1 MSSPLFPTASIIHLD
16 TNDPGVFRR
25 TVNFQIVLRQARRVT
40 FGGALAGL
48 AYGAL
53 KMLRTG
59 RPHQVQEDEPLRH
72 RTDDTGDLVYRYRFL
87 PEPGYEYVSPSS
99 TAITGYTPEEHY
111 ADPDLGFKKVHP
123 EDRHLLEGFRRARG
137 EPLVSRWYRKD
148 GALIWMEQRSR
159 PVYDGPGNVVAVEGV
174 ARDVTERRLAEEA
187 LRQSEERFR
196 AVFGSAT
203 LGMALL
209 SLDGGWLQV
218 NPAVCEITGYTEK
231 ELLATDFQTITHPDD
246 LEEGVEGLRR
256 MLAGEIEYFYSE
268 KRYVHKNGQDVWVFL
283 STTLVRD
290 AEDRPLYF
298 VGQIQDVTEARKDKE
313 NLERMIRQNHS
324 ILASAGEGIYG
335 LDLGER
341 TSFVNPAAERML
353 GYGPGEL
360 AGRHQH
366 DIVSH
371 LNTQGVP
378 YPEDECPIH
387 ASLRDGGVHAS
398 SDEVFT
404 RKDGSTFPVEYVSNP
419 IWEDGAVVGAVVTF
433 GDITERKAAEEA
445 LRNSEAR
452 FRLLAENMSDLVC
465 LHEPDGRY
473 VYISPSCRRLL
484 GYEPEELLGKDP
496 YDLFHP
502 EDLQRIRTEAH
513 DKALEGQ
520 PDVSIIY
527 RIRKKSGEYTW
538 LETVTEPILGE
549 DGEIVRLQTSSRDV
563 SERKRVEHV
572 LAEAARAKAE
582 FLAEVSHELRTP
594 LTVIL
599 GNAEIGLEF
608 DDDCEHGELLREIV
622 RESSTMSGMVED
634 LLFLARS
641 ESAAPPFR
649 MEPVEGNVLIQGL
662 AQRATSLA
670 TEHGATLDT
679 TLKETGPVRVDPA
692 RVEQAVL
699 ALVDNAIK
707 YGPEGQRITLR
718 SSSREGELR
727 VEVGDRGPGIP
738 EAELPHVFERFYR
751 LEGVEEP
758 GNGLGLSIAQTIA
771 EAHGGRIEA
780 ESQPGEGTRMS
791 LVLPLLRPQTQGH

>member
-1 MSSPLFPTASIIHLD
+1 
-16 TNDPGVFRR
+16 
-25 TVNFQIVLRQARRVT
+25 VNFQIVLRQSRRVAV
-40 FGGALAGL
+40 GGALAGL

-53 KMLRTG
+53 RVLRTSESQQG
-59 RPHQVQEDEPLRH
+59 RDELFRIH
-72 RTDDTGDLVYRYRFL
+72 ADNASDLVYRFRFL
-87 PEPGYEYVSPSS
+87 PRPGFEYVSPSS
-99 TAITGYTPEEHY
+99 TAIIGYTPEEHY
-111 ADPDLGFKKVHP
+111 ADPDLGFKLVHP
-123 EDRHLLEGFRRARG
+123 EDRHLLEGSQDTTE
-137 EPLVSRWYRKD
+137 EPLELRWYRKD
-148 GALIWMEQRSR
+148 GTLIWTEQRNR
-159 PVYDGPGNVVAVEGV
+159 PVYDEAGEVVAIEGI
-174 ARDVTERRLAEEA
+174 ARDITRRKLTEEA

-196 AVFGSAT
+196 AAFGSAA
-203 LGMALL
+203 LGMAIL
-209 SLDGGWLQV
+209 SPDGQWLQV
-218 NPAVCEITGYTEK
+218 NPSVCEITGYTEE
-231 ELLATDFQTITHPDD
+231 ELLATDFQSITHSDD
-246 LEEGVEGLRR
+246 LEKSVEGLRR
-256 MLAGEIEYFYSE
+256 MLAGKIQYFYTE
-268 KRYVHKNGQDVWVFL
+268 KRYIHKSGRPVWVFL
-283 STTLVRD
+283 SASLLRD
-290 AEDRPLYF
+290 AHDRPLYL
-298 VGQIQDVTEARKDKE
+298 VAQIQDVTETRRDKE
-313 NLERMIRQNHS
+313 NLERLIRQNRS

-335 LDLGER
+335 LDLDER

-371 LNTQGVP
+371 LNAEGVP

-387 ASLRDGGVHAS
+387 AALRDGGVHSS

-404 RKDGSTFPVEYVSNP
+404 RKDGSTFPVDYVSTP
-419 IWEDGAVVGAVVTF
+419 IRENGTVVGAVVTF
-433 GDITERKAAEEA
+433 RDITERKAAEEA

-513 DKALEGQ
+513 AKALEGQ

-549 DGEIVRLQTSSRDV
+549 DGELVRLQTSSRDV

-594 LTVIL
+594 LTVIR

-608 DDDCEHGELLREIV
+608 DADCEHGELLREIV

-649 MEPVEGNVLIQGL
+649 MEPVEGNVLIEGL

-670 TEHGATLDT
+670 TEHGATLDS

-718 SSSREGELR
+718 SSSHEGELR

-791 LVLPLLRPQTQGH
+791 LILPLLRPQTQGH